1 MLFIPIQYIFYTVHE
16 FEFDP
21 QKSASNLERH
31 GIDFIDAQTL
41 WNDANLIE
49 IDAKSDDE
57 PRTLVIGKIQEKH
70 WSAVITRRHGR
81 IRIISVRRSRRT
93 EVLIYEG

>member
-1 MLFIPIQYIFYTVHE
+1 MLFIPIQHILYTVYE

-21 QKSASNLERH
+21 QKSAINLERH

-41 WNDANLIE
+41 WNDPNLIE